1 MVGDQHPPDKGSSSC
16 TNGERP
22 PVRYDV
28 PVEITFRPDGTL
40 GAGRY
45 ISVLVGDRM
54 VGRIFHTGGTH
65 RFYEGHDAKRATL
78 QTTDLEQLKT
88 ALRARYDAS

>member
-1 MVGDQHPPDKGSSSC
+1 MVGDQHPLDKGSSSC

-40 GAGRY
+40 GAGSLCR
-45 ISVLVGDRM
+45 LAERAMDR
-54 VGRIFHTGGTH
+54 
-65 RFYEGHDAKRATL
+65 EAKREHKAGYALQASATYVR
-78 QTTDLEQLKT
+78 
-88 ALRARYDAS
+88 LRGFDSNPHFHPA